1 VPEAMTASDFD
12 GKILLSSKSYNLIVD
27 EGLRN
32 ISELY
37 EHSHDTPSSVLK
49 KTGLHLFPK
58 EISYRVVN
66 EKYNAYLKK
75 LQIQYEKSYEKCN
88 TPKEIFHMER
98 RIKTEIKNRNKRIGV
113 VEGRYKHYDM
123 FKSVDQMRE
132 EKTLEEYKKKGV
144 TIKALNNQTIYPTGM
159 VWMPTNEQYLEH
171 FL

>member
-1 VPEAMTASDFD
+1 
-12 GKILLSSKSYNLIVD
+12 
-27 EGLRN
+27 
-32 ISELY
+32 
-37 EHSHDTPSSVLK
+37 
-49 KTGLHLFPK
+49 
-58 EISYRVVN
+58 
-66 EKYNAYLKK
+66 
-75 LQIQYEKSYEKCN
+75 
-88 TPKEIFHMER
+88 MER